1 MQVQD
6 LGTMRYREA
15 WAVQE
20 KVHEDVRAGAE
31 ETLILVEHPPVI
43 TLGRRGEFEGA
54 KHLVASQHYL
64 DQLGVELV
72 QSDRGG
78 DITFHGPGQIV
89 AYPIV
94 RLIDHHLSVG
104 AYVHTLEEIVIA
116 TLKELGVEAQK
127 DASGIGVWVKE
138 KDEGLRRA
146 QWSRERMKGETQSV
160 TRASPPVLGA
170 PEDRSIPASSQP
182 STGETPVSRDA
193 VSPPPL
199 AKICALG
206 VRVRRGVS
214 LHGIALNV
222 ETDLR
227 YFDLIVPC
235 GLTGKRATS
244 LRKIMG
250 DATPSIEAVKRAL
263 VQHFMR
269 SFASNV

>member
-54 KHLVASQHYL
+54 KHLVASQQYL

-94 RLIDHHLSVG
+94 RLIDYHLSVG

-116 TLKELGVEAQK
+116 TLKELGVEALK
-127 DASGIGVWVKE
+127 DPSGIGVWVQE
-138 KDEGLRRA
+138 KDEGG
-146 QWSRERMKGETQSV
+146 RMKAETQAL

-170 PEDRSIPASSQP
+170 PEGQGSQASSTP
-182 STGETPVSRDA
+182 RTGETPVSRHTSLA
-193 VSPPPL
+193 PPL

-206 VRVRRGVS
+206 VRIRRGVS

-269 SFASNV
+269 SFASSV

>member
-20 KVHEDVRAGAE
+20 RVHEQVRAGAE

-54 KHLVASQHYL
+54 KHLVASQQYL

-104 AYVHTLEEIVIA
+104 AYVRKLEEIVIA

-127 DASGIGVWVKE
+127 DPSGIGVWVRE
-138 KDEGLRRA
+138 KDEGGG
-146 QWSRERMKGETQSV
+146 MKDETHSV

-170 PEDRSIPASSQP
+170 PEDQGAQASSAP
-182 STGETPVSRDA
+182 KTGETPVSRGA
-193 VSPPPL
+193 SFSPPL

-206 VRVRRGVS
+206 VRIRRGVS

-244 LRKIMG
+244 LRRILK
-250 DATPSIEAVKRAL
+250 DATPSIEVVKGVLAKRIQTA
-263 VQHFMR
+263 FT
-269 SFASNV
+269 API